1 MVDQRTAV
9 EPKTAVDQTTE
20 VVRKAEVNQKIDIVR
35 KTEIVRKAEIVR
47 KTEADRHTTAV
58 QLGINPL
65 TWTNDDLPSLGAET
79 SLETCLSEG
88 KEAGFAGF
96 ELGNK
101 FSREAGVLGP
111 ILEHHQL
118 KLVSGWYS
126 GRLLERSVEEEIVA
140 VRSHLA
146 LLCELGAKVMVF
158 AEVSGCIH
166 GEQQTPVHL
175 RPRFPP
181 ARWAEYGAKLT
192 AFARYTQALGG
203 QIAYHHHMGTVIES
217 AQDIDNLMI
226 HTGEE
231 VGLLLDTGHL
241 TFAGADPLAVAQ
253 RWIARINH
261 VHCKDVR
268 TSVLADVKN
277 RKTSFLDAVLSGVFT
292 VPGDGGVD
300 YPPIMALLKQHGY
313 QGWLV
318 VEAEQDPNVA
328 HPMTYARM
336 GYHNLSRLAHNAGLI

>member
-1 MVDQRTAV
+1 MS
-9 EPKTAVDQTTE
+9 
-20 VVRKAEVNQKIDIVR
+20 
-35 KTEIVRKAEIVR
+35 
-47 KTEADRHTTAV
+47 V

-79 SLETCLSEG
+79 PLDTCLSEG

-101 FSREAGVLGP
+101 FPREARLLGP
-111 ILEHHQL
+111 ILQRHDLQ
-118 KLVSGWYS
+118 LVSGWYS
-126 GRLLERSVEEEIVA
+126 GRLLERSVEEEIAA
-140 VRSHLA
+140 VQSHLT
-146 LLCELGAKVMVF
+146 LLRELGAKVLVF

-175 RPRFPP
+175 RPRFPH
-181 ARWAEYGAKLT
+181 ARWQEYGEKLT
-192 AFARYTQALGG
+192 AFARYTQQQGV

-217 AQDIDNLMI
+217 AEDVDNLMT

-253 RWIARINH
+253 RWASRINH

-268 TSVLADVKN
+268 ADVLADVKN

-292 VPGDGGVD
+292 VPGDGCVD
-300 YPPIMALLKQHGY
+300 YPPIMRLLKAQDYH
-313 QGWLV
+313 GWLV
-318 VEAEQDPNVA
+318 VEAEQDPAIA
-328 HPMTYARM
+328 HPLTYARL
-336 GYHNLSRLAHNAGLI
+336 GYNNLSRLARDAGLI